1 MNSALLSNKAKGAQ
15 QPQNS
20 NTKRRKPNRP
30 PLPGGFSTKNSHT
43 SPKRIALRRRQSEAL
58 KFREQGYN
66 YEQIA
71 KHMKTNPSTVY
82 RWVIAAMDRIT
93 AEPAKRVLELE
104 LRRLDQLQTAI
115 YTDALQGDL
124 SSQQMYLRIADQRA
138 RLLGL
143 YPKEPQL
150 AMSLNAANN
159 EQLEAMRIEFVL
171 PEPREPRPEPANPYQ
186 NAAPDPTRPQIE
198 PPRPRY
204 QTGTGAIW
212 EPPRK
217 PGDWMR

>member
-1 MNSALLSNKAKGAQ
+1 
-15 QPQNS
+15 
-20 NTKRRKPNRP
+20 KRNRP

-58 KFREQGYN
+58 RFREQGYN

-71 KHMKTNPSTVY
+71 RRIKTNPSTAY
-82 RWVIAAMDRIT
+82 RWVVAAMDRIT

-115 YTDALQGDL
+115 YDDALQGDL
-124 SSQQMYLRIADQRA
+124 RSQQMYLRIADQRA

-150 AMSLNAANN
+150 AMSVANSN
-159 EQLEAMRIEFVL
+159 SGQLELMRIEFVL
-171 PEPREPRPEPANPYQ
+171 P
-186 NAAPDPTRPQIE
+186 DPQPVEDE
-198 PPRPRY
+198 PPP
-204 QTGTGAIW
+204 
-212 EPPRK
+212 
-217 PGDWMR
+217 